1 MDRYLLVIAVSDHI
15 GHIHVVEP
23 DLIKSEQYSDGS
35 DAGKPILV
43 GLIHSNESLLGEPWI
58 SME

>member
-15 GHIHVVEP
+15 GRIHVVEH
-23 DLIKSEQYSDGS
+23 DLIKSEQYSDES
-35 DAGKPILV
+35 DGWVPILV
-43 GLIHSNESLLGEPWI
+43 GLIHSNESLVGEPWI